1 MGTIVSTPNRWLVL
15 ISGSVFTF
23 ALSGTS
29 AFSVFVSPLMEETSW
44 DMGQITL
51 AFTLYN
57 IFIAVMGI
65 IVGTVA
71 HKIVPHRIV
80 FTGSGLRTVYWTLG
94 AADCLLDIIA

>member
-51 AFTLYN
+51 AL
-57 IFIAVMGI
+57 
-65 IVGTVA
+65 
-71 HKIVPHRIV
+71 
-80 FTGSGLRTVYWTLG
+80 GLRTVYWTLSLKT
-94 AADCLLDIIA
+94 A